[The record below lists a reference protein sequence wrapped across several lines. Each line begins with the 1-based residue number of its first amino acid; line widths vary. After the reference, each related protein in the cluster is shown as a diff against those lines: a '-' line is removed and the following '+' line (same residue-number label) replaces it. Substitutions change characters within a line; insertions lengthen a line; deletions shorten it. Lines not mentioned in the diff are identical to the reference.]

1 MTARNNIFSTFSRRV
16 DVLLLAV
23 CLRSGTSCFLIQ
35 NNPSFVPGHNIQNRP
50 PFVRYSHQD
59 DSLTENEDKIKHLN
73 PNMDP
78 LRKSISDINYSQV
91 ILGLDNLYPPN
102 ELSQRISK
110 SRSDGYWSY
119 VEDGM
124 KPSQELTYGEFDF
137 YFFAELLD
145 RACHHYY
152 RNEDNVKRLNNEQ
165 QNGLNGKTFVDIGS
179 GTGRLVIGAAA
190 LHPGLSL
197 SKGIEILPGIHESA
211 LESLEQCKE
220 SSKRETHEKSDSL
233 PEKVDVLSSEKKLL
247 SSFTSITADPMSMMT
262 NEQWKRLSLG
272 SPSVAMGTPTHE
284 TINGDQTS
292 ITKTKHVQTEKD
304 DVNVDEVSDTTT
316 FYSLYCPDNDD
327 AVSLLPLAPVE
338 FSCGSYEDPY
348 EYIGDAD
355 IVFVFSTCWT
365 EDMMSSLSECIG
377 RQCKP
382 GTIAI
387 TTEFSMPLKG
397 EIGETLS
404 DPSLAFGKYELDLV
418 EEVDGF
424 CWLTGG
430 TSTAYIHRVVSSLWE
445 EGAGPRQ
452 KPRVE
457 PKEVAWKII
466 QEYESNRLTD
476 SSKFV
481 RNAKNALAFYNFKNP
496 QQPL

>member
-1 MTARNNIFSTFSRRV
+1 MCKFSLFTLHLHAVAGF
-16 DVLLLAV
+16 LL
-23 CLRSGTSCFLIQ
+23 GTK
-35 NNPSFVPGHNIQNRP
+35 SFIAGRGRTGGQLQSTNV
-50 PFVRYSHQD
+50 
-59 DSLTENEDKIKHLN
+59 LN
-73 PNMDP
+73 PESNP
-78 LRKSISDINYSQV
+78 TIYSNKSSISNVTYTSV
-91 ILGLDNLYPPN
+91 LAGLDNLYPPN
-102 ELSQRISK
+102 NLSHRNSK
-110 SRSDGYWSY
+110 SRTDGYWSY
-119 VEDGM
+119 ISTGEE
-124 KPSQELTYGEFDF
+124 PPIHLTYGEFDF
-137 YFFAELLD
+137 VFFAELLD
-145 RACHHYY
+145 RAENYHNGE
-152 RNEDNVKRLNNEQ
+152 NESF
-165 QNGLNGKTFVDIGS
+165 NGWNGKTFVDVGS

-190 LHPGLSL
+190 LHPGLAL

-404 DPSLAFGKYELDLV
+404 DPSLAFGKYELELV